1 MAVMLI
7 NCSGISFRSVSKIF
21 LVMKTSFNI
30 NLRVPSHTTVLNW
43 VKKQGIANFRSK
55 GSFNNQKWIL
65 IIDESIQFGN
75 KKLLTV
81 LAVPESKQ
89 SMGRALGYADM
100 VPLVL
105 KASDSW
111 KSDEIISEIKSCID
125 LNQILYVISDNGNN
139 LISSCEKLGVRQIED
154 VGHKF
159 SWIIK
164 EVFDKQADFEQY
176 TKELANM
183 RTKLTLSKNA
193 HIVPPNQR
201 IMSRFMNLGPLF
213 NWGNKMVN
221 LLEKGLLNQ
230 QEREKASFIEEHKNF
245 VRQTHALLEIL
256 NKVQKKLKIEGFNQE
271 TVAQCREMLK
281 NISGSKGAL
290 IAIMINQYFDQ
301 TLQKMEKEKTIFCSS
316 DIIESCFGK
325 YKSIVKANKT
335 VGITDLCLCIS
346 SLLSQNDLELTK
358 QAMSNIKTVHI
369 KEWKEK
375 NIGET
380 LYQKRN
386 TFFKKAG

>member
-21 LVMKTSFNI
+21 LVMKISFNI

-55 GSFNNQKWIL
+55 VFFNNQKWIL

-89 SMGRALGYADM
+89 SMGRALGYTDM

-164 EVFDKQADFEQY
+164 EAFDKQADFEQY
-176 TKELANM
+176 TKELVNM

-230 QEREKASFIEEHKNF
+230 QEREKVSFIVEHKNF
-245 VRQTHALLEIL
+245 IRQTHALLGIL

-281 NISGSKGAL
+281 NISGSKGTL

-301 TLQKMEKEKTIFCSS
+301 TLKKMEKEKTIFCSS

-369 KEWKEK
+369 KEWKKK